1 MIRLSQKQ
9 VPLICVLLISAVLF
23 SGCESPGKNSTVTET
38 KPSRT
43 KSIELS
49 DLDQNYYR
57 KALDHIDNGYF
68 KKALKPLQKL
78 DKKYPFNVGIKIN
91 LASSYLSLGRL
102 DNAESVTEQALKT
115 NNTIAELHNVLGLIA
130 IERKRFRKAETEYL
144 LAVTLDKNLA
154 NAHFNAAL
162 LYDIYFQDIPKAYTY
177 YSNYLLL
184 VPDDQNVK
192 DWLDQLKYSLEQEL

>member
-1 MIRLSQKQ
+1 MIKLSQKT
-9 VPLICVLLISAVLF
+9 VPLICILLISAVLF
-23 SGCESPGKNSTVTET
+23 TGCESPGKQPTTT
-38 KPSRT
+38 DTTPSHT
-43 KSIELS
+43 KSIGLS
-49 DLDQNYYR
+49 DLDQNYYG
-57 KALDHIDNGYF
+57 KALDNIDNGDF
-68 KKALKPLQKL
+68 KKALKLLQKL
-78 DKKYPFNVGIKIN
+78 NKKYPFNIGIKIN

-102 DNAESVTEQALKT
+102 DNAASVAEQALKT
-115 NNTIAELHNVLGLIA
+115 NNTVAELHNVLGLIA
-130 IERKRFRKAETEYL
+130 IEQKRFRKAETEYL

-177 YSNYLLL
+177 YSKYLVL

>member
-23 SGCESPGKNSTVTET
+23 SGCESPGKQSTATDT

-43 KSIELS
+43 KGIGLS
-49 DLDQNYYR
+49 DLDQNYYH
-57 KALDHIDNGYF
+57 KALDHIDNGDF

-78 DKKYPFNVGIKIN
+78 DKKYPFNVGVKIN

-102 DNAESVTEQALKT
+102 DNAASVAEQALKT
-115 NNTIAELHNVLGLIA
+115 NNTVADLHNVLGLIA
-130 IERKRFRKAETEYL
+130 IEQKRYRKAETEYL
-144 LAVTLDKNLA
+144 LAVTLNKGLA
-154 NAHFNAAL
+154 NAHYNVAL

-177 YSNYLLL
+177 YSNYLAL
-184 VPDDQNVK
+184 VPDDQDVK
-192 DWLDQLKYSLEQEL
+192 DWLDQLKYSLEQD